1 MKKIDIANAPI
12 RTGSRYPKPFDAPCQ
27 NKLRRRLGV
36 AAGLKTI
43 GINLLELEP
52 GAWSSQRH
60 WHTLSEEFVYVVE
73 GEVVLVTGSG
83 DEILRAGDCAGF
95 QAGDADGH
103 HLQNRSDK
111 RAIVLEVGPANVA
124 ADESF
129 YPGLDLVATR
139 TGYTHADGTP
149 Y

>member
-1 MKKIDIANAPI
+1 MIEAARTLGFAARFITGYIYAPD
-12 RTGSRYPKPFDAPCQ
+12 RDGPT
-27 NKLRRRLGV
+27 RLG
-36 AAGLKTI
+36 GPPM
-43 GINLLELEP
+43 P

-60 WHTLSEEFVYVVE
+60 WHTLAEEFAYVVE
-73 GEVVLVTGSG
+73 GEVVLVTESG

-139 TGYTHADGTP
+139 AAYAHTDGTP